1 MTFLMIFQLFKIW
14 DDIPAMQGVSAT
26 IRAAGPGLFS
36 FGIIFISLLTVFAG
50 SAMLAFGHQ
59 MEEFHNFYLAVKT
72 TLIVMTTAATEVY
85 DKQNEVDPIV
95 ASCWHWL
102 MITVMYVV
110 CLNLVLCILVDAY
123 AAGRSER
130 DDEDHQLY
138 PTLYEQGAD
147 TLKFYFRWFI
157 ESLSS
162 ENVSGMGADESCHQ
176 EKEGL
181 AKVCPETATSA
192 AASKFLQR
200 KHIEE
205 TKIDPQLDLSDVE
218 EFE

>member
-85 DKQNEVDPIV
+85 DKQNGCSVSFKSRFEKDVQTQKQRSACLQFVFLMVFIIGFLAMAWAHEDIETVYELEHALDTELSKPFGQHSHTFRDVRDVVEI
-95 ASCWHWL
+95 WEWL
-102 MITVMYVV
+102 EKGLM
-110 CLNLVLCILVDAY
+110 
-123 AAGRSER
+123 
-130 DDEDHQLY
+130 
-138 PTLYEQGAD
+138 PTLVHHKDAVS
-147 TLKFYFRWFI
+147 LFI
-157 ESLSS
+157 
-162 ENVSGMGADESCHQ
+162 
-176 EKEGL
+176 
-181 AKVCPETATSA
+181 P
-192 AASKFLQR
+192 F
-200 KHIEE
+200 
-205 TKIDPQLDLSDVE
+205 
-218 EFE
+218 